1 MNILFVAPRFHT
13 NQFELVKSLIS
24 EGHKIDFHVSCVRNT
39 ENHSL
44 ITPKRFQE
52 SRISSILKK
61 LKSRSI
67 NDFWYLPSFFAISKI
82 SNKIISSDLIVIRS
96 FNRPQSIL
104 YLFLSVIFRKKIFLY
119 TQGEISKLKSYENF
133 FTRKIF
139 YALNLFW
146 FTPINNQD
154 YKDNSTNSRI
164 FFLPFV
170 CEKKFYEEEFII
182 DRKNL
187 NFLSIGKYEKR
198 KNHELTIKTLR
209 TFAIKKNIKISLT
222 IVGQCFKKDEI
233 KYFNKIKQSYKNTK
247 NLKINFIKNIDH
259 FNIQDLYKKNQFFIL
274 LSENEPAAYSPLEA
288 ISYGLIT
295 IGSNKNG
302 TRSYIK
308 ESPLGFVSRLN
319 QDALMN
325 SIEKAYRKYTDAE
338 YAKTISSKTSF
349 SIWKKTIY
357 RNTKLRF

>member
-24 EGHKIDFHVSCVRNT
+24 EGHKIDFHVSLIRNT

-44 ITPKRFQE
+44 ITPERFQE

-61 LKSRSI
+61 FKPKSI
-67 NDFWYLPSFFAISKI
+67 NDFWYFPSFFAISKI
-82 SNKIISSDLIVIRS
+82 ANKIISSDLIIIRS

-104 YLFLSVIFRKKIFLY
+104 YIFLSVIFRKKIFLY
-119 TQGEISKLKSYENF
+119 TQGEISKLKKYENF
-133 FTRKIF
+133 FTKKIF

-146 FTPINNQD
+146 FTPINNQS
-154 YKDNSTNSRI
+154 YKDNSLSSRI

-170 CEKKFYEEEFII
+170 CEKKCFEREFII

-198 KNHELTIKTLR
+198 KNHELTIKALR
-209 TFAIKKNIKISLT
+209 TFAIKKNINIRLT
-222 IVGQCFKKDEI
+222 IVGQCFKKDEV
-233 KYFNKIKQSYKNTK
+233 KYFNKIKKSYQNTK
-247 NLKINFIKNIDH
+247 NLKINFMKNIDH
-259 FNIQDLYKKNQFFIL
+259 FKIQDLYKKNQFFIL
-274 LSENEPAAYSPLEA
+274 LSENEAAAYSPLEA

-302 TRSYIK
+302 TRSYIR

-325 SIEKAYRKYTDAE
+325 SIENAYSKFNAEE
-338 YAKTISSKTSF
+338 YAKTISLETTF
-349 SIWKKTIY
+349 SNWKKTVQ